1 MCTKWLLLSKQRLCF
16 YIFAECYHGSNTSGH
31 ILSYITLFHVIL
43 QKPYVVDNIN
53 PFGQISS
60 VQSLSCVQLFATPWA
75 AARQASLSITN
86 SRSLLKLMSIES
98 VMPSNHLLLCRSIR
112 LLPSIISSIRVFS
125 NDSALHIRWPKYWSF
140 SFNISP
146 SNEYSGVISFRMD
159 WLDLL
164 AIQGTLKSLLQHR
177 SPKASI
183 LRRSAFFIVQLS
195 HVLGQIHK
203 LNQWKSEE
211 YTESCILYCL
221 AIGSPLRLKRLCMLN
236 RSVVS
241 DSLRPH

>member
-75 AARQASLSITN
+75 AARQASLSLTI
-86 SRSLLKLMSIES
+86 SRSLPKFVFVAS
-98 VMPSNHLLLCRSIR
+98 VMTSSHLILS
-112 LLPSIISSIRVFS
+112 VQFS
-125 NDSALHIRWPKYWSF
+125 
-140 SFNISP
+140 
-146 SNEYSGVISFRMD
+146 
-159 WLDLL
+159 
-164 AIQGTLKSLLQHR
+164 
-177 SPKASI
+177 
-183 LRRSAFFIVQLS
+183 
-195 HVLGQIHK
+195 
-203 LNQWKSEE
+203 
-211 YTESCILYCL
+211 
-221 AIGSPLRLKRLCMLN
+221 

-241 DSLRPH
+241 DSFPPHGLQHAMPPCPSPTPGACSNSCPLSQ

>member
-1 MCTKWLLLSKQRLCF
+1 MYSFSYLEKMCTKWLLLSKQRLCF

-60 VQSLSCVQLFATPWA
+60 VQSLSHVQLFATPWA

-98 VMPSNHLLLCRSIR
+98 VMPSNHLILCHFIR

-125 NDSALHIRWPKYWSF
+125 NDSALRIRWPKYWSF
-140 SFNISP
+140 TFSISP
-146 SNEYSGVISFRMD
+146 SNEYSELISFRTD
-159 WLDLL
+159 WFDLL
-164 AIQGTLKSLLQHR
+164 AVHR
-177 SPKASI
+177 
-183 LRRSAFFIVQLS
+183 
-195 HVLGQIHK
+195 
-203 LNQWKSEE
+203 
-211 YTESCILYCL
+211 T
-221 AIGSPLRLKRLCMLN
+221 LKRL
-236 RSVVS
+236 V
-241 DSLRPH
+241 